1 MAAKLVGIAGRLDGI
16 ECAIDERGTT
26 IGRDAS
32 NDVLLH
38 DVGVADRHCVLK
50 RTAGRFVI
58 EDVDQRRPTLINGY
72 SATGQS
78 LEHGDRV
85 LIGNAAFMFLLDDYP
100 VSPSGIRVDL
110 IDDVPPRG
118 SVLKLHREALWRKSR
133 EDCRSRPETREAHDL
148 AALLRITGALSSVA
162 GLAGMDRPVIELI
175 LEVIPADRGAV
186 LFTNPAFGEFSG
198 AIACGDRCASSTPL
212 RISRD
217 LLHSVLEQG
226 LGVLYRTD
234 ALSVAAASLL
244 GFERPIG
251 LFYLEAADAT
261 CVLDEHHLRLLM
273 AIAAA
278 TAGALQ
284 QLRRVE
290 QLQDE
295 NRRLQ
300 HEVQAEHRLVGDSS
314 AMHAVY
320 ATIQKVA
327 RIDAT
332 VLLLGESGT
341 GKELAARAIHQAS
354 RRAGRPFVAINCAAL
369 PPTLIE
375 SELFGYERGAF
386 TGAMAQK
393 VGKLETANGGTVF
406 LDEIVELPLE
416 SQAKLL
422 RVLQEREVERIGGTR
437 RIPIDVRFLAATN
450 RNIEAAVRTG
460 TFRADLYY
468 RLDVLPITLPPLRD
482 RPEDIPILA
491 TYFASKYAAEC
502 KRRIRGVS
510 PSALRQLG
518 RYSWPGNVR
527 ELQNVIERAVV
538 LTDGDW
544 IEHVDLRMSPASVDV
559 GVTEYH
565 TAVREARTQI
575 VARALDR
582 AGGNYTKAAALLGI
596 HPNNLRRL
604 TRVLGLRSTALAKSP
619 PA

>member
-1 MAAKLVGIAGRLDGI
+1 MAAKLVGIAGRLEGI
-16 ECAIDERGTT
+16 ECAVDERGTT
-26 IGRDAS
+26 IGRLSS
-32 NDVLLH
+32 NDFPVH
-38 DVGVADRHCVLK
+38 DLGVADRHCVVK
-50 RTAGRFVI
+50 QTAGRFI
-58 EDVDQRRPTLINGY
+58 IDDVDQRRPTLINGY
-72 SATGQS
+72 PAAGQS

-85 LIGNAAFMFLLDDYP
+85 VIGNAAFVFLLDDHP

-110 IDDVPPRG
+110 SDEAPARG

-133 EDCRSRPETREAHDL
+133 EDCRSRLETREAHDL

-162 GLAGMDRPVIELI
+162 GLAGMDTPLLELI
-175 LEVIPADRGAV
+175 LEAIPATRGAV
-186 LFTNPAFGEFSG
+186 LFTGPAFGEFGG
-198 AIACGDRCASSTPL
+198 AIACGVRSASSTPL

-217 LLHSVLEQG
+217 LLHSVLDEG
-226 LGVLYRTD
+226 VGVLYRTD
-234 ALSVAAASLL
+234 ALSVAAAPLL

-251 LFYLEAADAT
+251 LLYLEVEDAAGG
-261 CVLDEHHLRLLM
+261 LDEHHLRLLM

-278 TAGALQ
+278 TTGALE
-284 QLRRVE
+284 QLHYVE

-295 NRRLQ
+295 NRRLR
-300 HEVQAEHRLVGDSS
+300 HEVQADHRLVGESP

-320 ATIQKVA
+320 TSIQKVA
-327 RIDAT
+327 RVDAT

-354 RRAGRPFVAINCAAL
+354 RRAGKPFAAINCAAL
-369 PPTLIE
+369 PPSLIE
-375 SELFGYERGAF
+375 SELFGHERGAF
-386 TGAMAQK
+386 TGAMTQK
-393 VGKLETANGGTVF
+393 LGKLEAANGGSVF

-422 RVLQEREVERIGGTR
+422 RVLQEREVERVGGTR
-437 RIPIDVRFLAATN
+437 CIPIDVRFLAATN
-450 RNIEAAVRTG
+450 RNIAAAVRTG
-460 TFRADLYY
+460 AFRADLYY

-510 PSALRQLG
+510 PNALRQLG

-538 LTDGDW
+538 LMDGDW
-544 IEHVDLRMSPASVDV
+544 IERVDLAVPPASVDV

-565 TAVREARTQI
+565 SAVRDARTQI
-575 VARALDR
+575 VARALER
-582 AGGNYTKAAALLGI
+582 TGGSYTKAAALLGI

-604 TRVLGLRSTALAKSP
+604 ARVLGVRSAATTRSP
-619 PA
+619 